1 VSTPD
6 SLEHQ
11 QQRQLQ
17 VLLRLLRLLLSF
29 LVTRFQVLHQ
39 AV

>member
-6 SLEHQ
+6 SLAHQ

-17 VLLRLLRLLLSF
+17 VLLDLLRLLLAF
-29 LVTRFQVLHQ
+29 LVTLLQ
-39 AV
+39 ALR